1 MGLPAYRSSHEAAR
15 RLPEI
20 LSASGFTV
28 VKEPIKANVVPAR
41 PSFFYRVSD
50 GRHSATLFTEYD
62 SDSAFTAVIPRFSL
76 RLGRRKFVRSLHTC
90 LLASGFINYPHAKA
104 A

>member
-1 MGLPAYRSSHEAAR
+1 MGLPAYRSSHEVAR

-20 LSASGFTV
+20 LSARGFSV
-28 VKEPIKANVVPAR
+28 IEEPIKANAVPAK

-50 GRHSATLFTEYD
+50 GRHAATVFGEYD
-62 SDSAFTAVIPRFSL
+62 SDSAFTMVIPRFSL
-76 RLGRRKFVRSLHTC
+76 RLGRSKFIASLHTS
-90 LLASGFINYPHAKA
+90 LLASGFTVFPDAKA